1 LRLNVSG
8 SKMNLLNIAYELSEK
23 GEKMLFDNPLGEPCE
38 ASEDETISTFL
49 DTLTKIFMLCEE
61 NGLHL

>member
-1 LRLNVSG
+1 
-8 SKMNLLNIAYELSEK
+8 MNLLNIAYELSEK